1 MGDKPKE
8 FALTE
13 KPRFDTSEQVA
24 AAVGG
29 RVRVYRNLARDS
41 YSVMAMEGPDKG
53 RVVAWAKEV
62 FLDDVKFVVRESG
75 RQRVLNERRKN
86 VHAFVDGK
94 LTSDQ
99 PVWDIDETV
108 RVRYN
113 PYVGPHFMDDCHQ
126 PLAGAGCVLMDSDFK
141 MYAGNPQRLG

>member
-1 MGDKPKE
+1 M
-8 FALTE
+8 TE

-108 RVRYN
+108 RV
-113 PYVGPHFMDDCHQ
+113 DDCHQ

>member
-1 MGDKPKE
+1 M
-8 FALTE
+8 TE

>member
-1 MGDKPKE
+1 MT
-8 FALTE
+8 A
-13 KPRFDTSEQVA
+13 KPRFNTSEQVA
-24 AAVGG
+24 EAVGG

>member
-1 MGDKPKE
+1 M
-8 FALTE
+8 TE

-29 RVRVYRNLARDS
+29 RVRVYRNIARDS
-41 YSVMAMEGPDKG
+41 YSVMAMEGPDNG

>member
-1 MGDKPKE
+1 MT
-8 FALTE
+8 A

-24 AAVGG
+24 AAVSG

-86 VHAFVDGK
+86 VHAFVDGR
-94 LTSDQ
+94 LSGATGDVDQ
-99 PVWDIDETV
+99 AWDIDETV
-108 RVRYN
+108 RVRHN
-113 PYVGPHFMDDCHQ
+113 PDVGPHFMDDWHQ